1 MKLARNDRHV
11 GLFVLPA
18 LALLSLLFV
27 LPIVRF
33 FVEAFRGHDLAQV
46 AAQGRAVLGSAP
58 VEAALLTTNAIALQV
73 TVLVLLLAYPIALY
87 LTRVSGMR
95 FSFVMFCVVAPTLT
109 GTIVRTFAL
118 MVMGGRYGLVN
129 DVLVDRLGLLS
140 LPLQLLYTRPAV
152 VVAMAYV
159 LLPYMV
165 LTLYAAMKSVD
176 SNLLR
181 AARSLG
187 ASERQVFLR
196 VFLPLSMHGVV
207 SGSLMVFIFA
217 LGYYLTP
224 ALIGGQRDIMFAQ
237 LIQRT
242 IEQALDWSSAAFMSL
257 LLVVVTLLL
266 YGIYC
271 WVTDVRRLLGAHA

>member
-1 MKLARNDRHV
+1 
-11 GLFVLPA
+11 
-18 LALLSLLFV
+18 
-27 LPIVRF
+27 
-33 FVEAFRGHDLAQV
+33 
-46 AAQGRAVLGSAP
+46 
-58 VEAALLTTNAIALQV
+58 
-73 TVLVLLLAYPIALY
+73 
-87 LTRVSGMR
+87 
-95 FSFVMFCVVAPTLT
+95 
-109 GTIVRTFAL
+109 
-118 MVMGGRYGLVN
+118 
-129 DVLVDRLGLLS
+129 
-140 LPLQLLYTRPAV
+140 
-152 VVAMAYV
+152 V

>member
-27 LPIVRF
+27 LPIARF
-33 FVEAFRGHDLAQV
+33 FVEAFRGRDLAQV
-46 AAQGRAVLGSAP
+46 AAQGQAALGSAP

-196 VFLPLSMHGVV
+196 VFLPLSTHGVV